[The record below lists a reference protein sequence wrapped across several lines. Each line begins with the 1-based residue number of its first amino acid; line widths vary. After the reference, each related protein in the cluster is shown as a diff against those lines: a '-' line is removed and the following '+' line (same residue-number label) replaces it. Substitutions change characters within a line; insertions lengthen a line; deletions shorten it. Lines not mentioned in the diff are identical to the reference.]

1 MSFTVNAQ
9 EQVSALVPGGTKII
23 FSDTNTHFR
32 GEENYRRSGITDPM
46 RIFKDPYF
54 AHQVMWDGWV
64 DIEVPHIY
72 IVGHWNYEKD
82 VVKPVYIVA
91 NTDSVALF
99 LNGTPILNG
108 KQDYQFLFTYPDVV
122 FQPGTLEA
130 VGYNQGKEVTRYKL
144 ETAGKPVA
152 LKLTTI
158 ENPKGWKA
166 DGADLLLA
174 QVEAVDTQGR
184 RCPLAN
190 NMIYFSVEGPAEW
203 RGGIAQGT
211 DNYILSKD
219 LPIECGINRVLIR
232 STTTAGTVTL
242 KAKAEGLKEAEI
254 TFKSLPFETKGGL
267 TTFIPGDELQG
278 NLNRGE
284 TPQTPSYQDTK
295 IDVPILSAVAG
306 ANVDKVMNSFDD
318 NELSEWKNDG
328 KLSTAWITYQLQRMA
343 QIDEICIKLTGWR
356 QRSYPLEIYAGDELI
371 WSGETE
377 RSLGYVH
384 LQVKPIM
391 AREITVRLKGSN
403 VDKDAFGAIV
413 ELVEPVAGEL
423 DLFKAENG
431 EQVNFEL
438 RIIEIELK
446 ETLFSTKET

>member
-1 MSFTVNAQ
+1 M
-9 EQVSALVPGGTKII
+9 
-23 FSDTNTHFR
+23 
-32 GEENYRRSGITDPM
+32 
-46 RIFKDPYF
+46 
-54 AHQVMWDGWV
+54 
-64 DIEVPHIY
+64 
-72 IVGHWNYEKD
+72 
-82 VVKPVYIVA
+82 
-91 NTDSVALF
+91 
-99 LNGTPILNG
+99 
-108 KQDYQFLFTYPDVV
+108 
-122 FQPGTLEA
+122 
-130 VGYNQGKEVTRYKL
+130 
-144 ETAGKPVA
+144 
-152 LKLTTI
+152 
-158 ENPKGWKA
+158 
-166 DGADLLLA
+166 
-174 QVEAVDTQGR
+174 
-184 RCPLAN
+184 
-190 NMIYFSVEGPAEW
+190 
-203 RGGIAQGT
+203 
-211 DNYILSKD
+211 
-219 LPIECGINRVLIR
+219 LIR

-306 ANVDKVMNSFDD
+306 ANADKVMNSFDD

>member
-1 MSFTVNAQ
+1 M
-9 EQVSALVPGGTKII
+9 
-23 FSDTNTHFR
+23 
-32 GEENYRRSGITDPM
+32 
-46 RIFKDPYF
+46 
-54 AHQVMWDGWV
+54 
-64 DIEVPHIY
+64 
-72 IVGHWNYEKD
+72 
-82 VVKPVYIVA
+82 
-91 NTDSVALF
+91 
-99 LNGTPILNG
+99 
-108 KQDYQFLFTYPDVV
+108 
-122 FQPGTLEA
+122 
-130 VGYNQGKEVTRYKL
+130 
-144 ETAGKPVA
+144 
-152 LKLTTI
+152 
-158 ENPKGWKA
+158 
-166 DGADLLLA
+166 
-174 QVEAVDTQGR
+174 
-184 RCPLAN
+184 
-190 NMIYFSVEGPAEW
+190 
-203 RGGIAQGT
+203 
-211 DNYILSKD
+211 
-219 LPIECGINRVLIR
+219 LIR

-403 VDKDAFGAIV
+403 C
-413 ELVEPVAGEL
+413 
-423 DLFKAENG
+423 
-431 EQVNFEL
+431 
-438 RIIEIELK
+438 R
-446 ETLFSTKET
+446 

>member
-1 MSFTVNAQ
+1 M
-9 EQVSALVPGGTKII
+9 
-23 FSDTNTHFR
+23 
-32 GEENYRRSGITDPM
+32 
-46 RIFKDPYF
+46 
-54 AHQVMWDGWV
+54 
-64 DIEVPHIY
+64 
-72 IVGHWNYEKD
+72 
-82 VVKPVYIVA
+82 
-91 NTDSVALF
+91 
-99 LNGTPILNG
+99 
-108 KQDYQFLFTYPDVV
+108 
-122 FQPGTLEA
+122 
-130 VGYNQGKEVTRYKL
+130 
-144 ETAGKPVA
+144 
-152 LKLTTI
+152 
-158 ENPKGWKA
+158 
-166 DGADLLLA
+166 
-174 QVEAVDTQGR
+174 
-184 RCPLAN
+184 
-190 NMIYFSVEGPAEW
+190 
-203 RGGIAQGT
+203 
-211 DNYILSKD
+211 
-219 LPIECGINRVLIR
+219 
-232 STTTAGTVTL
+232 
-242 KAKAEGLKEAEI
+242 KEAEI

-295 IDVPILSAVAG
+295 IDVPIISAVAG
-306 ANVDKVMNSFDD
+306 AHVDKVMNSFDD

>member
-1 MSFTVNAQ
+1 
-9 EQVSALVPGGTKII
+9 
-23 FSDTNTHFR
+23 
-32 GEENYRRSGITDPM
+32 
-46 RIFKDPYF
+46 
-54 AHQVMWDGWV
+54 
-64 DIEVPHIY
+64 
-72 IVGHWNYEKD
+72 
-82 VVKPVYIVA
+82 
-91 NTDSVALF
+91 
-99 LNGTPILNG
+99 
-108 KQDYQFLFTYPDVV
+108 
-122 FQPGTLEA
+122 
-130 VGYNQGKEVTRYKL
+130 
-144 ETAGKPVA
+144 
-152 LKLTTI
+152 
-158 ENPKGWKA
+158 
-166 DGADLLLA
+166 
-174 QVEAVDTQGR
+174 
-184 RCPLAN
+184 
-190 NMIYFSVEGPAEW
+190 
-203 RGGIAQGT
+203 
-211 DNYILSKD
+211 
-219 LPIECGINRVLIR
+219 
-232 STTTAGTVTL
+232 
-242 KAKAEGLKEAEI
+242 
-254 TFKSLPFETKGGL
+254 
-267 TTFIPGDELQG
+267 
-278 NLNRGE
+278 
-284 TPQTPSYQDTK
+284 
-295 IDVPILSAVAG
+295 
-306 ANVDKVMNSFDD
+306 MNSFDD

>member
-1 MSFTVNAQ
+1 M
-9 EQVSALVPGGTKII
+9 
-23 FSDTNTHFR
+23 
-32 GEENYRRSGITDPM
+32 
-46 RIFKDPYF
+46 
-54 AHQVMWDGWV
+54 
-64 DIEVPHIY
+64 
-72 IVGHWNYEKD
+72 
-82 VVKPVYIVA
+82 
-91 NTDSVALF
+91 
-99 LNGTPILNG
+99 
-108 KQDYQFLFTYPDVV
+108 
-122 FQPGTLEA
+122 
-130 VGYNQGKEVTRYKL
+130 
-144 ETAGKPVA
+144 
-152 LKLTTI
+152 
-158 ENPKGWKA
+158 
-166 DGADLLLA
+166 
-174 QVEAVDTQGR
+174 
-184 RCPLAN
+184 
-190 NMIYFSVEGPAEW
+190 
-203 RGGIAQGT
+203 
-211 DNYILSKD
+211 
-219 LPIECGINRVLIR
+219 LIR